1 MSLAADEQINPVGG
15 GVRLE
20 GLEEPTPGPRR
31 WIAHVLAIVG
41 LVACDHA
48 PGRARAAICRHLVG
62 HLWSRK
68 CARCFVMDPALWPA
82 KDGSTGITS
91 AKEMDAAEQAN
102 KAIKVGSNSFLFFSS

>member
-31 WIAHVLAIVG
+31 WIAHVRAIVG

-48 PGRARAAICRHLVG
+48 SRTSEGDHLRDDPLRLG
-62 HLWSRK
+62 DIDQDETG
-68 CARCFVMDPALWPA
+68 MDE
-82 KDGSTGITS
+82 I
-91 AKEMDAAEQAN
+91 E
-102 KAIKVGSNSFLFFSS
+102 